1 MIEKFYRML
10 RRVDRFWLILTVC
23 ALSFLVA
30 VGIGLL
36 IFWDF
41 MAAYE
46 TSRPKNAI
54 EGYMAEVTPSYISQ
68 LSDVLPE
75 GIDHALQSET
85 DARQVIAQS
94 IGTISYAKNT
104 KLSTE
109 EKTVYMVLN
118 SGKPMGQVAMTV
130 VRSDGFGL
138 DYWAVTEERYD
149 FSGLLS
155 EPITLT
161 VPENFPVHANGV
173 QLGESY
179 ITAHDVQFESLEEY
193 YEKYDLPTLC
203 TYTVGPVMGQL
214 ALTVTDPEGQP
225 VEITAETDM
234 KQFLKNCSDEE
245 VEDLQDFLANFVQC
259 YTDFTSVTGGQGK
272 MQSNYSRLLRYIVSG
287 GTLAQ
292 RMKEAMVG
300 LIWVTDRNASVEE
313 ITINMCLRLEEGRYL
328 CDFTYVV
335 DTNDF
340 SGSVESTSR
349 VEMVIVETKE
359 GLKAES
365 MVSK

>member
-1 MIEKFYRML
+1 MIEKLERMF
-10 RRVDRFWLILTVC
+10 RRTDRFWLILAVC
-23 ALSFLVA
+23 ALSFLVV

-46 TSRPKNAI
+46 ISRPKNAI
-54 EGYMAEVTPSYISQ
+54 ESFMADVTPAYISQ
-68 LSDVLPE
+68 IEDVLPE
-75 GIDHALQSET
+75 GIDYALQSEEE
-85 DARQVIAQS
+85 ARKVIADS
-94 IGTISYAKNT
+94 LGSISYAKNT

-109 EKTVYMVLN
+109 EKMVYMVLN
-118 SGKPMGQVAMTV
+118 SGKPVGQVAMTV
-130 VRSDGFGL
+130 VRSDGFGF
-138 DYWAVTEERYD
+138 DYWEVTEQTYD
-149 FSGLLS
+149 FSYLLCQ
-155 EPITLT
+155 PMDIT
-161 VPENFPVHANGV
+161 VPEEFLVHANGV

-179 ITAHDVQFESLEEY
+179 ITARDVQFESLEEY
-193 YEKYDLPTLC
+193 YAKYDLPTLC
-203 TYTVGPVMGQL
+203 TYGVGPVMGEL
-214 ALTVTDPEGQP
+214 SLTVTDPAGEP

-234 KQFLKNCSDEE
+234 KQFLKNCTDEE
-245 VEDLQDFLANFVQC
+245 VEALQDFLTKFVQR

-272 MQSNYSRLLRYIVSG
+272 MQRNYNQLVALISG
-287 GTLAQ
+287 NTLAQ

-313 ITINMCLRLEEGRYL
+313 ITLNMCLRLEEGRYL

-349 VEMVIVETKE
+349 VEMVGVETKY